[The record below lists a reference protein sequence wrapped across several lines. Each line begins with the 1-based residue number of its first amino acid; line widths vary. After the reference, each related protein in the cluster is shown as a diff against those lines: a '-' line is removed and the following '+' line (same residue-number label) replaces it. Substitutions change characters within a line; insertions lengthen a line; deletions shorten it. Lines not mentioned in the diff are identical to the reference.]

1 MSIVAIIPASIGVE
15 EVPYIHLKKLGPRPL
30 IAYSIKAA
38 LQSSVIDRVIVSTEN
53 EELALIA
60 KEYGAEVP
68 FIRPAKLARNAAP
81 LGSVLLHCVNYLE
94 VQEEYDVDIVVIL
107 VPLYPL
113 LKPEIIDQ
121 GVRKLKTSKADT
133 VISMTVY
140 QNEFWKRVDGQLTPV
155 SGETGDDSEIEPL
168 FWKNFAVTSTRR
180 SVLKPET
187 FCGPKVDYVVMD
199 KQSSFQVNSIDKFWV
214 VERMLGLPRVL
225 IRVDGSREKG
235 MGHVYSALR
244 IARLIQKTHEAEIM
258 FLMGAQN
265 PEGTLKVSR
274 EGFPVEV
281 FPEEELGLCTEC
293 IRRFSPNVIVNDLM
307 FISDSY
313 MEKLKELNVAIVNVV
328 DSLSDIELSKNYAD
342 VVINFLDEKNNMPQ
356 GKYYAGPEYTVIDPV
371 KRFREKVENDGP
383 KLLHE
388 QRKQG
393 FSILITLGGSDP
405 TGLTLITAQ
414 ALERLDLKVNITIV
428 VGIAYAYHR
437 DLEDF
442 LEQATKPFTLKK
454 DVVNLPEL
462 IMDSDLII
470 CSGGRTVYELA
481 ALGSPGI
488 TICQNE
494 RELKRM
500 EIFKKHE
507 TIINLGLGNGVS
519 TETILE
525 TVKALLIDPTRR
537 KQMSQNGLAL
547 FDGNGTSRVADII
560 INSQK
565 NII

>member
-1 MSIVAIIPASIGVE
+1 MSIIAIIPASIGVE
-15 EVPYIHLKKLGPRPL
+15 EVPYINMKKLGPRPL

-38 LQSSVIDRVIVSTEN
+38 LQSTVLDRVIVSTEN

-68 FIRPAKLARNAAP
+68 FIRPAGLARKAAP
-81 LGSVLLHCVNYLE
+81 LGLVLLHCVEYLE
-94 VQEEYDVDIVVIL
+94 KQEGYKVDIVVIL
-107 VPLYPL
+107 EPGYPL
-113 LKPEIIDQ
+113 LNPVRIDQ
-121 GVRKLKTSKADT
+121 GVQKLKASGADT

-140 QNEFWKRVDGQLTPV
+140 QEEFWRWSGGQLTQI
-155 SGETGDDSEIEPL
+155 SKETGDDTETEPL
-168 FWKNFAVTSTRR
+168 FWKDFAVTATCR
-180 SVLKPET
+180 SVLKPGT
-187 FCGPKVDYVVMD
+187 FCGSKVDYVVMD
-199 KQSSFQVNSIDKFWV
+199 KQSSFRVDSIDKFWV

-265 PEGTLKVSR
+265 TEGTLKVSR

-281 FPEEELGLCTEC
+281 FPEEELDLCIEC

-313 MEKLKELNVAIVNVV
+313 MEKLKELNVTIVNVV

-342 VVINFLDEKNNMPQ
+342 VVINFLDEENNLPQ
-356 GKYYAGPEYTVIDPV
+356 GKYFAGPEYTVIDPV

-388 QRKQG
+388 QRKQD
-393 FSILITLGGSDP
+393 FSILITFGGSDP

-428 VGIAYAYHR
+428 VGIAYAYHK

-442 LEQATKPFTLKK
+442 LKQATKPFTLKK

-488 TICQNE
+488 AICQNE

-507 TIINLGLGNGVS
+507 TIINLGLGNGDC

-525 TVKALLIDPTRR
+525 TVKVLLIDPARR

-547 FDGNGTSRVADII
+547 FDGDGTSRVADII

>member
-1 MSIVAIIPASIGVE
+1 MSVIAIIPASIGVGQ
-15 EVPYIHLKKLGPRPL
+15 VPYLNMKKLGPKPL

-38 LQSSVIDRVIVSTEN
+38 LQSSVLDRVIVSTEN

-68 FIRPAKLARNAAP
+68 FIRPAGLARKAAP
-81 LGSVLLHCVNYLE
+81 LGLVLLHCVEYLE
-94 VQEEYDVDIVVIL
+94 KQEGYKVDIVVIL
-107 VPLYPL
+107 EPGYPL
-113 LKPEIIDQ
+113 LNPVRIDQ
-121 GVRKLKTSKADT
+121 GVQKLKASGADT

-140 QNEFWKRVDGQLTPV
+140 QEEFWRWSGGQLTQI
-155 SGETGDDSEIEPL
+155 SKETGDDTETEPL
-168 FWKNFAVTSTRR
+168 FWKDFAVTATCR
-180 SVLKPET
+180 SVLKPGT
-187 FCGPKVDYVVMD
+187 FCGSKVDYVVMD
-199 KQSSFQVNSIDKFWV
+199 KQSSFRVDSIDKFWV

-244 IARLIQKTHEAEIM
+244 IARLIQKTHEAEIK

-265 PEGTLKVSR
+265 PEGTLKVSC
-274 EGFPVEV
+274 EGFTVEV
-281 FPEEELGLCTEC
+281 FPEEELGLCIEC

-313 MEKLKELNVAIVNVV
+313 MEKLKELNVTIVNVV

-342 VVINFLDEKNNMPQ
+342 VVINFLDEENNLPQ
-356 GKYYAGPEYTVIDPV
+356 GKYFAGPEYTVIDPV

-388 QRKQG
+388 QRKQD
-393 FSILITLGGSDP
+393 FSILITFGGSDP

-428 VGIAYAYHR
+428 VGIAYAYHK

-442 LEQATKPFTLKK
+442 LKQATKPFTLKK

-488 TICQNE
+488 AICQNE

-500 EIFKKHE
+500 ESFKKHE
-507 TIINLGLGNGVS
+507 TIINLGLGNGDC

-525 TVKALLIDPTRR
+525 TVKVLLIDPARR

-547 FDGNGTSRVADII
+547 FDGDGTSRVADII

>member
-1 MSIVAIIPASIGVE
+1 MSIVAIIPASIGVGQ
-15 EVPYIHLKKLGPRPL
+15 VPYLNMKKLGPKPL

-38 LQSSVIDRVIVSTEN
+38 LQSSALDRVIVSTEN

-68 FIRPAKLARNAAP
+68 FIRPAELARKAAP
-81 LGSVLLHCVNYLE
+81 LGSVLLHCVDYLE
-94 VQEEYDVDIVVIL
+94 KQEGYKVDIVVIL
-107 VPLYPL
+107 EPGYPL
-113 LKPEIIDQ
+113 LKSELIDQ
-121 GVRKLKTSKADT
+121 GVQKLYASKADT
-133 VISMTVY
+133 VMSMTVY
-140 QNEFWKRVDGQLTPV
+140 QNEFWRRVGSQLTPV
-155 SGETGDDSEIEPL
+155 LGETGDDSEREPL
-168 FWKNFAVTSTRR
+168 FWKDLAVTVTRR
-180 SVLKPET
+180 SVLKPEIIRGT
-187 FCGPKVDYVVMD
+187 KVEYVIMD
-199 KQSSFQVNSIDKFWV
+199 KQSSFRVNSIDKFWV

-244 IARLIQKTHEAEIM
+244 IARLIQKTHEAEII

-265 PEGTLKVSR
+265 SEGALKVSR
-274 EGFPVEV
+274 DGFTVEV
-281 FPEEELGLCTEC
+281 FPEEELGLCMEC

-313 MEKLKELNVAIVNVV
+313 MEKLKELDVAIVNVV

-342 VVINFLDEKNNMPQ
+342 VVINFLDEENNLPQ
-356 GKYYAGPEYTVIDPV
+356 GKYFAGPEYTVIDPV
-371 KRFREKVENDGP
+371 KRFRGKAENASP

-388 QRKQG
+388 QREQG
-393 FSILITLGGSDP
+393 FSVLITLGGSDP

-414 ALERLDLKVNITIV
+414 ALERLDLKVYITIV
-428 VGIAYAYHR
+428 VGIAYAYHK

-462 IMDSDLII
+462 IMESDLII

-481 ALGSPGI
+481 ALGIPGI

-500 EIFKKHE
+500 ETFKKHE

-525 TVKALLIDPTRR
+525 TVKALLIDSARR

-547 FDGNGTSRVADII
+547 FDGNGTSRVAEII